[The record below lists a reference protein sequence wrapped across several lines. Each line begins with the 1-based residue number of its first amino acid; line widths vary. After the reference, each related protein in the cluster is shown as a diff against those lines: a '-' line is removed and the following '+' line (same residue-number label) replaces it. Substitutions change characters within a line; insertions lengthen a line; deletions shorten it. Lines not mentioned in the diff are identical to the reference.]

1 MHEFWTA
8 AKGTGVTLLWVLIA
22 LIAGVWINQSGL
34 IRLEARL
41 DKLDSKLDKL
51 DSKLDRVISEMHAG
65 FLAVKDEFIQV
76 KVTQAI
82 HEYRLAELE
91 KNRA

>member
-8 AKGTGVTLLWVLIA
+8 TNGTGVTLLGVLIA

-34 IRLEARL
+34 NRLEARL
-41 DKLDSKLDKL
+41 DKLDA
-51 DSKLDRVISEMHAG
+51 KLDRVINDMHAG
-65 FLAVKDEFIQV
+65 FLSVRDEFIQV